1 MKHGRKPFPL
11 QTVLF
16 AFVIRVLNKK
26 SELESHADVFTAF
39 AATFRRTRIPSGAT
53 VTRNIRS
60 EAAVLLLQRLIRTT
74 GLAAREFTDGIVYAD
89 GAEFNAPNRDAQDPH
104 LPQNEQKA
112 PSAPKKRRAPKIPI
126 ESTVK
131 QPSSRERRVLRAT
144 MTVKLHPLIHHT
156 TKLIIAA
163 IVTTGKS
170 ADSKQA
176 VPLLQTAQRDHTI
189 KEFIAD
195 KGYSGAPILQY
206 CEDNNILPVIP
217 PKENYISDD
226 DGAIV
231 ARYTAKWRAEG
242 SPLPDKYG
250 LRNNAEGSHSA
261 LKRMQYEDL
270 RSRSFL
276 AQQAEVL
283 SMVLLRNLRRLVYL
297 YVVDG
302 IDIPW
307 LDQRCRDILNPVRD
321 KLKNLPDADR
331 SPRFHDDTD
340 RAA

>member
-1 MKHGRKPFPL
+1 MKRGRKSFAL
-11 QTVLF
+11 QHIVF
-16 AFVIRVLNKK
+16 AFVIRVMNKK
-26 SELESHADVFTAF
+26 SELESDADIMNAF
-39 AATFRRTRIPSGAT
+39 AAVFRTARIPSGPS
-53 VTRNIRS
+53 VTRRIRS
-60 EAAVLLLQRLIRTT
+60 QAAVTLLERLIRTT
-74 GLAAREFTDGIVYAD
+74 GLAARDLSDGIVYAD
-89 GAEFNAPNRDAQDPH
+89 GAEFNAPNRDAYDPD
-104 LPQNEQKA
+104 LPQNEQKTE
-112 PSAPKKRRAPKIPI
+112 PSAKKRRTPKIPI
-126 ESTVK
+126 EATVK
-131 QPSSRERRVLRAT
+131 QSVYRERRLLRAT
-144 MTVKLHPLIHHT
+144 MTVKLHPLIHHA

-170 ADSKQA
+170 SDSKHA
-176 VPLLQTAQRDHTI
+176 VPLLKNAQQDHTI

-217 PKENYISDD
+217 PKENYVADE
-226 DGAIV
+226 DGPIV
-231 ARYTAKWRAEG
+231 ARYTARWRAEG

-261 LKRMQYEDL
+261 IKRMQYEDL

-302 IDIPW
+302 VEIPW
-307 LDQRCRDILNPVRD
+307 LDQRCRDILDPVRD
-321 KLKNLPDADR
+321 KLKSSPNVDKT
-331 SPRFHDDTD
+331 PRFHDNPD